1 MLPSYLVF
9 MSNHKIKKQKMKVEN
24 GVEKGIEMGR
34 CRKWGTKGEG
44 LKKGVENG
52 ETGKIDQVN

>member
-1 MLPSYLVF
+1 

-24 GVEKGIEMGR
+24 GVEKGIEMMGR

-44 LKKGVENG
+44 LKKGVEKG
-52 ETGKIDQVN
+52 ETG